1 MNAAISFADE
11 DSAVR
16 RRECR
21 RLSSRNMLCVPRILP
36 FWYLTFPSAIVYTGK
51 LKFVTGSRPM
61 NMYTMILTITTLTGV
76 GGLAL
81 GGALAA
87 AVHSPSE
94 RTVSLLLRFTSGVM
108 LSVVCFDLVAD
119 AMDGGAVLPVLCW
132 LLIGYL
138 CTYLLNCWI
147 DKRAHHSHGGPHH
160 ERHEHHE
167 HHGRHSQEAH
177 HHHAAAHIGRD
188 NGEMCACG
196 HHTLHTAGLVL
207 AAAVALHNMP
217 VGMAIGATFAG
228 SAHGGWHGGALAALI
243 IGLHNIPE
251 GMAIAAPLLTGG
263 AKPGEATGIAA
274 VSGLPTILG
283 ALLGYSVGAVNGGLL
298 GVALSFAAGAM
309 LYVIFGELLPEAENL
324 WQHKLSGGATMLGM
338 LLGMALI
345 FSHVHG

>member
-1 MNAAISFADE
+1 MD
-11 DSAVR
+11 
-16 RRECR
+16 
-21 RLSSRNMLCVPRILP
+21 
-36 FWYLTFPSAIVYTGK
+36 
-51 LKFVTGSRPM
+51 
-61 NMYTMILTITTLTGV
+61 MYTTIFCITALTGV

-81 GGALAA
+81 GGVLAA
-87 AVHSPSE
+87 AVHSPSD
-94 RTVSLLLRFTSGVM
+94 RTVSLLLRFTSGII

-119 AMDGGAVLPVLCW
+119 AMEDSHLVPVLCW
-132 LLIGYL
+132 LVMGYL

-147 DKRAHHSHGGPHH
+147 DKRAHHSHSHGDSHDHH
-160 ERHEHHE
+160 DHHDHHEHHE
-167 HHGRHSQEAH
+167 HHHEAGH
-177 HHHAAAHIGRD
+177 LGYD

-228 SAHGGWHGGALAALI
+228 SAQGGWHGGVLAALI

-251 GMAIAAPLLTGG
+251 GMSIAAPLLTGG
-263 AKPGEATGIAA
+263 SKPAGAIGVAA

-283 ALLGYSVGAVNGGLL
+283 ALLGYSVGAMNGALL
-298 GVALSFAAGAM
+298 GTALSFAAGAM
-309 LYVIFGELLPEAENL
+309 LYVVFGELLPDAENL

-345 FSHVHG
+345 FSHMH